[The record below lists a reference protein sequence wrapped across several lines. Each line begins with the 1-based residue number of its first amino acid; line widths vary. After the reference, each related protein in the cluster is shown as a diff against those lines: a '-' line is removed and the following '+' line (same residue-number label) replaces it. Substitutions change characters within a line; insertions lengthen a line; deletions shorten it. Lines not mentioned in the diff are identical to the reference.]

1 MREDIK
7 LKPFD
12 QAKHEAGFQ
21 AIADEVDTRVLERIA
36 EISKERSTQ
45 DPGLISTSDNTTEWT
60 TEVRD
65 GITVHQS
72 KPKKDI

>member
-1 MREDIK
+1 MRENIK

-36 EISKERSTQ
+36 EISKERSIQ
-45 DPGLISTSDNTTEWT
+45 DPAIDIRPNPRGTDVWKELYDRYKEIEDN
-60 TEVRD
+60 
-65 GITVHQS
+65 
-72 KPKKDI
+72 K